1 EVYVQFNTATAGT
14 PDASNADY
22 MRAEVIDF
30 SPWDQRDIAILK
42 IQSGTGRALSGIIIG
57 DSSLVEIQDSVTII
71 GYPWTGDL
79 SEGSIM
85 TPTVNSGAISARK
98 MIGGA
103 EVFQIDSNVTFGN
116 SGGPVLNDNGEVI
129 GLVSFGPDTNTAFLA
144 TGNDIREMIN
154 RNGIENKVGMV
165 YEEFEKGLIGYRQ
178 ENYSDAISNFNA
190 VLNLSQGHLSAQEY
204 RSKAQQQSGN

>member
-1 EVYVQFNTATAGT
+1 
-14 PDASNADY
+14 